1 MKTLTK
7 SLIGT
12 VATLAMAVGSAA
24 PAAAQDRYG
33 DRDRDHVSTGTI
45 VAGALVLGGIAA
57 VAAAANNNRDYNNGD
72 RDYRY
77 GDDDYRD
84 RDYRNGNDDYR
95 DRDYR
100 NDDYRSGGYRN
111 DDYRS
116 GGYRDRNWDGR
127 GQGWYDYRSGRNYGR
142 GGNPERAVSQC
153 IRAAEN
159 QAERYGGGRADV
171 TRIRDIDRER
181 GGFEVTGTI
190 QVQQRYGGRGWN
202 SNRRT
207 DTARFYCDYRRG
219 QVTSIDFD
227 GLNTRR

>member
-1 MKTLTK
+1 MKTFTK
-7 SLIGT
+7 TLVGT

-33 DRDRDHVSTGTI
+33 DRDRNHISTGEV

-57 VAAAANNNRDYNNGD
+57 VIAASDNGRD

-77 GDDDYRD
+77 GEDYRYGD
-84 RDYRNGNDDYR
+84 RD
-95 DRDYR
+95 
-100 NDDYRSGGYRN
+100 
-111 DDYRS
+111 
-116 GGYRDRNWDGR
+116 YRDRNWDGR

-142 GGNPERAVSQC
+142 NANNPERAVNQC
-153 IRAAEN
+153 VRAAER

-190 QVQQRYGGRGWN
+190 QVQQRYGNRGWN
-202 SNRRT
+202 SNRRGT

-219 QVTSIDFD
+219 QVVDIDFR
-227 GLNTRR
+227 GLDTRR